1 MNDDENEISD
11 GGSGQL
17 IASPKVWTTSSR
29 RDRTWFSVRRFVMYS
44 GSVGTTG
51 LFLSSGLAVDSSSF
65 VGASSSTGSVLR
77 PSSGEGSGTNFVMS
91 SRKTSVRVSDSPIV
105 SPRRTST
112 S

>member
-1 MNDDENEISD
+1 MKDDENEISD

-29 RDRTWFSVRRFVMYS
+29 RDRTWFSVRRLFMYS
-44 GSVGTTG
+44 GSVGTMG
-51 LFLSSGLAVDSSSF
+51 LFLSSGLADSSSF
-65 VGASSSTGSVLR
+65 VGASSSACSVLR

-91 SRKTSVRVSDSPIV
+91 SRRTSVRVSDSPIV